1 MSREE
6 VLKSLKELGL
16 DGKFRKE
23 KERVVLEVQEK
34 TKSDSEGLKDITE
47 VPSESGEGSEKV

>member
-23 KERVVLEVQEK
+23 KERVVLEVQEE
-34 TKSDSEGLKDITE
+34 TKSDSEGPKDITP
-47 VPSESGEGSEKV
+47 VQTEGSERQDEV